1 MDLTNQPEQPIR
13 IEFEVMGLDSIT
25 SDFLNWCLKHRDNF
39 EWIKNHTLMEIKSG
53 SVILYFNEFK
63 KICRNDKTIVENE

>member
-1 MDLTNQPEQPIR
+1 MNSTNQLEIDYT
-13 IEFEVMGLDSIT
+13 VMGHDCET
-25 SDFLNWCLKHRDNF
+25 SDFLNWCLKYRDNF
-39 EWIKNHTLMEIKSG
+39 EWIKNHSLMEIKSG